1 MNKYNLEK
9 IENLCKNDEKKFKI
23 LDDLSSKNYAFVI
36 YFSDIKNLSFYLVF
50 AKSLKLVN
58 TKADIIIMISSDL
71 DDDVMNLL
79 RTSFNKIIKV
89 QTHYDKFDNFFTR
102 FKCLNFTEY
111 KKIILINDNI
121 IFIRNID
128 SLFSVKSP
136 ACTLSNI
143 NIDTTTQVNLS
154 NVKKYC
160 KNKNHNKL
168 INYGLDELDKFN
180 ILDILVLK
188 PNKKKYK
195 KFFKNLYDYLNNKNI
210 SSPNDFLINYFF
222 GKIRYIDERFL
233 GINGFPDLRILY
245 GIKFLDS
252 PYSNKIDINSLINN
266 NINIIWHNIFNKLI
280 NDSHII
286 SDEKKFKDIIDL
298 NSLFF
303 SRLNKSKKL
312 LSRDFHDKNSI
323 SKIYEISEKRI
334 NNPNLYFINKKNEYI
349 PKFVKKMYDIKI
361 NDFITPIKNIKLYLN
376 SDNYYTKLYEKI
388 KNKKMLDLYDN
399 KIDEIDRD
407 LIVLEYIKCRPNTFV
422 ITLWPISSNYKNVV
436 IEKLKNDGNLFY
448 IKDIK
453 LSKNGVK
460 NLMGAYYNEFDTSTR
475 LTFIEKKLDYTK
487 TKEKD
492 NDVCILFFENTQN
505 LKISGQ
511 AAKYKNILRSL
522 LKKEL
527 DDTKIYGNDLIH
539 INDLFYQT
547 IEYSQLVLNKNSL
560 HLLENQNLNRFYDDK
575 FSLSLLKFQT
585 LRTFIYKNFTQ
596 EETIRSII
604 IGSLI
609 LNLIGLRI
617 SNDIDG
623 IILNIKKKDEY
634 FEKMVNY
641 NLTNK
646 KTKIFF
652 IDLGIIEGFG
662 WRESWDN
669 KNYKLFQNCNIK
681 DYDDLITNPR
691 NYFFYGGIKF
701 YLLEF
706 EIIRKIMRFT
716 KKDILDLKMLN
727 KLYSINQDIYKIK
740 NDDIK
745 VLKNIKYIDYENK
758 DIDYGIDF
766 KSLYLDSDFD

>member
-1 MNKYNLEK
+1 
-9 IENLCKNDEKKFKI
+9 
-23 LDDLSSKNYAFVI
+23 
-36 YFSDIKNLSFYLVF
+36 
-50 AKSLKLVN
+50 
-58 TKADIIIMISSDL
+58 
-71 DDDVMNLL
+71 
-79 RTSFNKIIKV
+79 
-89 QTHYDKFDNFFTR
+89 
-102 FKCLNFTEY
+102 
-111 KKIILINDNI
+111 
-121 IFIRNID
+121 
-128 SLFSVKSP
+128 
-136 ACTLSNI
+136 
-143 NIDTTTQVNLS
+143 
-154 NVKKYC
+154 
-160 KNKNHNKL
+160 
-168 INYGLDELDKFN
+168 
-180 ILDILVLK
+180 
-188 PNKKKYK
+188 
-195 KFFKNLYDYLNNKNI
+195 
-210 SSPNDFLINYFF
+210 
-222 GKIRYIDERFL
+222 
-233 GINGFPDLRILY
+233 
-245 GIKFLDS
+245 
-252 PYSNKIDINSLINN
+252 
-266 NINIIWHNIFNKLI
+266 
-280 NDSHII
+280 
-286 SDEKKFKDIIDL
+286 
-298 NSLFF
+298 
-303 SRLNKSKKL
+303 
-312 LSRDFHDKNSI
+312 

-596 EETIRSII
+596 EETIRSI
-604 IGSLI
+604 
-609 LNLIGLRI
+609 
-617 SNDIDG
+617 
-623 IILNIKKKDEY
+623 
-634 FEKMVNY
+634 
-641 NLTNK
+641 
-646 KTKIFF
+646 
-652 IDLGIIEGFG
+652 
-662 WRESWDN
+662 
-669 KNYKLFQNCNIK
+669 
-681 DYDDLITNPR
+681 
-691 NYFFYGGIKF
+691 
-701 YLLEF
+701 
-706 EIIRKIMRFT
+706 
-716 KKDILDLKMLN
+716 
-727 KLYSINQDIYKIK
+727 
-740 NDDIK
+740 
-745 VLKNIKYIDYENK
+745 
-758 DIDYGIDF
+758 
-766 KSLYLDSDFD
+766 